1 VSLAKRGLYGLVAFL
16 MPLEAELFA
25 LCSYNLWLIWYNCH
39 LSLVYKLEGNV
50 SSALVADEKL
60 IIVD

>member
-1 VSLAKRGLYGLVAFL
+1 

-25 LCSYNLWLIWYNCH
+25 LCSYNLWLIWYNGH

-50 SSALVADEKL
+50 RSALVADEKL